1 MLPGEERIPVVDWTD
16 PDQKRR
22 IFVEAPPKKE
32 IEGRRSVASRS
43 TAALP
48 S

>member
-32 IEGRRSVASRS
+32 CEPFNCCSPLVG
-43 TAALP
+43 LP
-48 S
+48 E